1 MIGLLD
7 FQRNQDL
14 YLTRREKN
22 KAVRR
27 LTKACESVMW
37 MKTKDIRKR
46 LEQDQQGTLDIGSDV
61 QIDLVGFHN
70 DISLKIT
77 IKNCLVN
84 GILIRIFIT
93 PFIKIFSTL
102 LQLVFLPAMLFTN
115 VLKYVG
121 NYVRSKLKFEQ
132 HPAAGPDIL
141 EIQGEEPSD
150 ILHFENLVIPDQNE
164 NFTTNSNQSDQ
175 IHEVP
180 NVEHE
185 TGTYF
190 YLCCID
196 FT

>member
-1 MIGLLD
+1 MFNEVND

-46 LEQDQQGTLDIGSDV
+46 FEQDQKGTLDIGSDV

-84 GILIRIFIT
+84 GLLIRIFIS
-93 PFIKIFSTL
+93 PFIKIFSIL
-102 LQLVFLPAMLFTN
+102 LELVFLPAMLFTN
-115 VLKYVG
+115 VFKYVG
-121 NYVRSKLKFEQ
+121 NYVRSRLKFEQ

-150 ILHFENLVIPDQNE
+150 ILHFENLEIPDQNE
-164 NFTTNSNQSDQ
+164 NLTTTSNQSDQ

-180 NVEHE
+180 HIEHE
-185 TGTYF
+185 TGT
-190 YLCCID
+190 CICVA
-196 FT
+196 

>member
-46 LEQDQQGTLDIGSDV
+46 FEQDQKGTLDIGSDV

-102 LQLVFLPAMLFTN
+102 LELVFLPAMLFTN

-141 EIQGEEPSD
+141 EIQEEPSD
-150 ILHFENLVIPDQNE
+150 ILHFENLEILDQNE
-164 NFTTNSNQSDQ
+164 NLTTTSNQSDQ

-180 NVEHE
+180 HIEHE
-185 TGTYF
+185 TGT
-190 YLCCID
+190 CICVA
-196 FT
+196 